1 MTLTPQTRPR
11 HRRPAS
17 AVHHRRCAALLLILS
32 AALMVFACTRAPAAT
47 ASYEAAATLPQV
59 VDNITGWVV
68 GILAAVATMF
78 VTIGGLRYVMAGGD
92 PSEVEKAKRSLKSAM
107 LGYGLAMLAPTLV
120 SVLQGL
126 VGAR

>member
-107 LGYGLAMLAPTLV
+107 FGYGLAMLAPTLV

>member
-11 HRRPAS
+11 HRRRPS
-17 AVHHRRCAALLLILS
+17 AVHRRRRAAVLLVIS
-32 AALMVFACTRAPAAT
+32 AALMIFACTRAPAAT

-59 VDNITGWVV
+59 VGNITTWVV

-92 PSEVEKAKRSLKSAM
+92 PSEVEKAKRALKSAM
-107 LGYGLAMLAPTLV
+107 FGYGLAMLAPTLV
-120 SVLQGL
+120 TVLQGL

>member
-1 MTLTPQTRPR
+1 MTLTPQTRPC
-11 HRRPAS
+11 HRRRPS
-17 AVHHRRCAALLLILS
+17 AVYYRRRAVLLLTVS
-32 AALMVFACTRAPAAT
+32 AALMVFACTQAPAAT

-59 VDNITGWVV
+59 VGNITGWVV